1 MAVHFD
7 FIAMWSSLKDNGHSS
22 YIYIY
27 FFFFPY
33 FVFCRFFH
41 LLNWGK
47 ARVITSLMYNLI
59 YFSCILHHSNDV
71 KNKNTVDFLLT
82 DALNSDPVFLF
93 SCYLTLHKMG
103 MPSLKD
109 GYLVL
114 FPKVVLKRV
123 DCTR

>member
-1 MAVHFD
+1 MAFHFD
-7 FIAMWSSLKDNGHSS
+7 FIAMWSSLKDNGHSL

-27 FFFFPY
+27 IYIYIFFFSS

-41 LLNWGK
+41 LLNWRK

-82 DALNSDPVFLF
+82 DTLNSDPVFLF

-109 GYLVL
+109 GYLVP
-114 FPKVVLKRV
+114 FPKV
-123 DCTR
+123 

>member
-7 FIAMWSSLKDNGHSS
+7 FIVMWSSLKDNGHSS
-22 YIYIY
+22 YIYI
-27 FFFFPY
+27 FFSS

-82 DALNSDPVFLF
+82 DILNSDPVFLF

-109 GYLVL
+109 GYLVP
-114 FPKVVLKRV
+114 FQRS
-123 DCTR
+123 RS

>member
-1 MAVHFD
+1 MVILH
-7 FIAMWSSLKDNGHSS
+7 N

-27 FFFFPY
+27 IYIYIFFFFSS

-59 YFSCILHHSNDV
+59 LHHSNDV

-82 DALNSDPVFLF
+82 DTLNSDPVFLF

-109 GYLVL
+109 GYLVP
-114 FPKVVLKRV
+114 FPKV
-123 DCTR
+123 

>member
-7 FIAMWSSLKDNGHSS
+7 FIAMWSSLKDSMIILHI
-22 YIYIY
+22 YIYI
-27 FFFFPY
+27 FFSS

-41 LLNWGK
+41 LLNWGM

-59 YFSCILHHSNDV
+59 YFSGILHASNDV
-71 KNKNTVDFLLT
+71 KNKNTVNFLLT
-82 DALNSDPVFLF
+82 DTLNSDPVFLF
-93 SCYLTLHKMG
+93 SSYLTLYKMG

-109 GYLVL
+109 GYLVP
-114 FPKVVLKRV
+114 FPKVSILKRV